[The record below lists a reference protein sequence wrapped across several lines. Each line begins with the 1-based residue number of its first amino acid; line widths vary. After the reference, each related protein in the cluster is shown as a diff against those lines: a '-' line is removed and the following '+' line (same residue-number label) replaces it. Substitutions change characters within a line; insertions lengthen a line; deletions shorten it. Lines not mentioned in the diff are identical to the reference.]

1 MAKVTGSH
9 LICKALELEGVKNIF
24 GLAGDHILP
33 VLDVMADRDFRIID
47 TRHEQAAVHMADAWS
62 RITEQPGVCMYTTP
76 GFANAIP
83 GLTNAMHTEGPV
95 ISIAGCGDT
104 HDLGRGA
111 QQEIDQVGMAAPI
124 CKGSFMVHDV
134 RRIPEFIARAMRL
147 AFSGRRGPVHLTIPV
162 DVQERSI
169 EEDEVLFIQPA
180 AYRPKESVL
189 ADPKLVQQAIALLR
203 EARKPLVIAG
213 SAAGYTLS
221 GSALERFV
229 ETTRLPVV
237 TEEQSRGLIADD
249 HPYAFGYFERGL
261 NRAAAKLRDADA
273 VVLLGR
279 KQDFVIG
286 FCRPPHVAANAKIIQ
301 IDPSPQEIG
310 RSRGVD
316 VGMVGDVTSVLE
328 QMTREAANYQWKDL
342 PWLDEL
348 RAARSAQAEW
358 TEDLARPQAPMHALF
373 VHKTLKSLLRPDD
386 CLVFDGGDFC
396 HFGRSFLPALK
407 PKHWFNV
414 SSLGM
419 LGSSL
424 PTALAAKVAYPHS
437 RVFMLSGDGAFGF
450 NGMEF
455 DTAVRHK
462 LPIVALVGNDSAWGI
477 DRQIQLG
484 LYGRPVATDLLQ
496 TRYDQMVQGLGGYGE
511 FVERPEDLKPAL
523 ERALASDKPALLNVA
538 VERAISP
545 RAEEMTPKP
554 REGRIRTRTIG
565 PRPVFW
571 TTIDA
576 TPSRP

>member
-1 MAKVTGSH
+1 MARVTGSH
-9 LICKALELEGVKNIF
+9 LICKALKLEGVKNIF

-33 VLDVMADRDFRIID
+33 VLDVMADQDFRIID

-95 ISIAGCGDT
+95 ISIAGCADA

-111 QQEIDQVGMAAPI
+111 QQEIDQTGMAGPM

-134 RRIPEFIARAMRL
+134 RRIPEYIARAMRL
-147 AFSGRRGPVHLTIPV
+147 AFSGRRGPVHLTIPI
-162 DVQERSI
+162 DVQERSV
-169 EEDEVLFIQPA
+169 EEDDVVFAVPD
-180 AYRPKESVL
+180 AYRPKAAVL
-189 ADPKLVQQAIALLR
+189 GDPERVRQAIALLSQAQR
-203 EARKPLVIAG
+203 PLVIAG

-221 GSALERFV
+221 GEAMQRFL

-237 TEEQSRGLIADD
+237 TEEQSRGLVPDD
-249 HPYAFGYFERGL
+249 HPCVFGYFERGL
-261 NRAAAKLRDADA
+261 NRAAAKVRDADV

-279 KQDFVIG
+279 KQDFIIG

-301 IDPSPQEIG
+301 IDPSPLEIG
-310 RSRGVD
+310 RNRGVD
-316 VGMVGDVTSVLE
+316 VGMTGDVSSVLE
-328 QMTREAANYQWKDL
+328 QMTKEAANYQWKDL
-342 PWLDEL
+342 LWLEEL
-348 RAARSAQAEW
+348 RAARLAQAEW
-358 TEDLARPQAPMHALF
+358 ADNLARPQTPMHALF
-373 VHKTLKSLLRPDD
+373 VHKTLESILRPDD

-396 HFGRSFLPALK
+396 HFGRSYLPALK
-407 PKHWFNV
+407 PKRWFNV

-424 PTALAAKVAYPHS
+424 PTALAAKVAYPDS

-462 LPIVALVGNDSAWGI
+462 LNIVALLGNDSAWGI

-484 LYGRPVATDLLQ
+484 LYGRAVATDLLQ
-496 TRYDQMVQGLGGYGE
+496 TRYDEMVQGLGGHGE
-511 FVERPEDLKPAL
+511 FVERPDDLKPAL
-523 ERALASDKPALLNVA
+523 ERALASAKPALLNVV

-545 RAEEMTPKP
+545 RAEAAIGRRKAAAPK
-554 REGRIRTRTIG
+554 
-565 PRPVFW
+565 
-571 TTIDA
+571 
-576 TPSRP
+576 

>member
-1 MAKVTGSH
+1 LSTDERKVFETAVAHNLAEVIMARVTGSH
-9 LICKALELEGVKNIF
+9 LICKALKLEGVKNVF

-33 VLDVMADRDFRIID
+33 VLDVMADQDF
-47 TRHEQAAVHMADAWS
+47 

-95 ISIAGCGDT
+95 ISIAGCADT

-147 AFSGRRGPVHLTIPV
+147 AFSGRRGPVHLTIPI
-162 DVQERSI
+162 DVQEQSV
-169 EEDEVLFIQPA
+169 EEDGIAFTPPS
-180 AYRPKESVL
+180 AYRAQEAVL
-189 ADPKLVQQAIALLR
+189 ASPEAVRQAIALLR
-203 EARKPLVIAG
+203 EAQKPLIIAG

-221 GSALERFV
+221 GAVMQHFV

-237 TEEQSRGLIADD
+237 TEEQSRGLISDD

-261 NRAAAKLRDADA
+261 NRAAAKLRDADV

-286 FCRPPHVAANAKIIQ
+286 FCRPPHVAATAKIIQ
-301 IDPSPQEIG
+301 IDPSPLEIG

-328 QMTREAANYQWKDL
+328 QMTQEAGNHQWKDL

-348 RAARSAQAEW
+348 RAVQSAQSDWAEN
-358 TEDLARPQAPMHALF
+358 LAWPQMPMHALF
-373 VHKTLKSLLRPDD
+373 VHKTLKSMLGPDD

-424 PTALAAKVAYPHS
+424 PTALAAKVAYPDS

-462 LPIVALVGNDSAWGI
+462 LNIVAIVGNDSAWGI

-484 LYGRPVATDLLQ
+484 LYGRPVATDLRQ
-496 TRYDQMVQGLGGYGE
+496 SRYDQMVLGLGGHGE

-523 ERALASDKPALLNVA
+523 ERALASDQPALLNVA

-545 RAEEMTPKP
+545 RAEAAI
-554 REGRIRTRTIG
+554 GRRK
-565 PRPVFW
+565 
-571 TTIDA
+571 A
-576 TPSRP
+576 AAQK